1 MDGPQ
6 NLHLDR
12 RATELAEAVVGAEED
27 LLDTRQTA
35 KLLGV
40 SMQWLEIGR
49 QKGYGPPF
57 IRISPRRVRYRRDK
71 LRKWLRDRAE
81 YRSTK
86 ELGEVA

>member
-1 MDGPQ
+1 MGD
-6 NLHLDR
+6 NRNFHLDR
-12 RATELAEAVVGAEED
+12 RATELAGKVAGLDED

-49 QKGYGPPF
+49 QRGYGPPF
-57 IRISPRRVRYRRDK
+57 IRISPRRVRYRRDR
-71 LRKWLRDRAE
+71 LREWLRSRAE